1 MARILFVL
9 SSADQLVLTDGQH
22 IATGF
27 WAQEFIPPY
36 EAFRQAGH
44 TVDIA
49 TPQGRPAVLDALC
62 LAAEFHG
69 DAPDRPARLR
79 AALAALPDWRT
90 PLSAEALA
98 RQAPVYDAVF
108 FPGGH
113 GPVVDLADN
122 PAVGRL
128 AADSHAAGGL
138 IGAICHGP
146 AGLLPARRD
155 GRWPF
160 AGRHMTCFSP
170 EEERLA
176 GLAER
181 LPWLLAER
189 LTALGAVLSFAPP
202 GQAHVVCDRQLFTG
216 QNPAS
221 ADGLAQAMLAALAL
235 RAPGL

>member
-9 SSADQLVLTDGQH
+9 SSASHLNLSDGQQ

-44 TVDIA
+44 TVAVA
-49 TPQGRPAVLDALC
+49 TPDGRPAVLDALC
-62 LAAEFHG
+62 LAPEFHA
-69 DAPDRPARLR
+69 DDPTRPARLQG
-79 AALAALPDWRT
+79 ALAALPDWRR
-90 PLSAEALA
+90 PLAVTAVTA
-98 RQAPVYDAVF
+98 GDYDALF

-113 GPVVDLADN
+113 GPVADMADD
-122 PAVGRL
+122 PAIGRLVGRI
-128 AADSHAAGGL
+128 HAAGGL

-146 AGLLPARRD
+146 AGLLPARQE
-155 GRWPF
+155 GRWLF
-160 AGRHMTCFSP
+160 EGYRMTCFSP

-181 LPWLLAER
+181 LPWLLADR
-189 LTALGAVLSFAPP
+189 LAALGGQLSFAPP
-202 GQAHVVCDRQLFTG
+202 GQAHVVSDRHLFTG

-221 ADGLAQAMLAALAL
+221 AIGLAQAMLKALSSL
-235 RAPGL
+235 GPGL